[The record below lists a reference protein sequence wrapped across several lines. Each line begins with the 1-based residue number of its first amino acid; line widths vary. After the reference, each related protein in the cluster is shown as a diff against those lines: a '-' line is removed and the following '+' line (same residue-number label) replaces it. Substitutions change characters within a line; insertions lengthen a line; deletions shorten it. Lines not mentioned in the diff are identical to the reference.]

1 MHKTSKTNVFDYI
14 KLYAG
19 PEYALYSNYAKVL
32 LIIFVTFMYGLLLPV
47 MFPIAMVAIFFMFCV
62 DNLMLTY
69 WY

>member
-1 MHKTSKTNVFDYI
+1 
-14 KLYAG
+14 
-19 PEYALYSNYAKVL
+19 
-32 LIIFVTFMYGLLLPV
+32 MYGLLLPV